1 MTTNNFN
8 NNIVGKLITPVNR
21 RTFKNIVDKYKGD
34 FACKKLT
41 TWEQFMAIL
50 LGQLGSC
57 NSLRGI
63 ENIIKFHSSEQYHL
77 GIKKDISKST
87 LSDANRKRDWRIF
100 KDLFLNLISN
110 LKDNEIIETKEV
122 IKIIDSTPIGL
133 NEEWCEK
140 TLRITGLKVHT
151 IFSLNDNIPVYF
163 DITGAKTNDLT
174 QAKTFDIEK
183 NCTYVFDRGYISS
196 KWWDGINN
204 QGAFFVSRNFK
215 HFEYSVIKT
224 DYKNTTDENK
234 LTSGEV
240 LEDST
245 IEANGGKFKQ
255 FYKNRLRMVV
265 VKREKEQT
273 NLKLFTNDFIRTKEE
288 IAKLYKDRWQI
299 ELFFKW
305 IKQNLKIKKFISKS
319 ENGIKIQICICM
331 IAFVLLRLAQLI
343 KTISSKIPLKTL
355 ITIAKCSLF
364 TRLRIKDYTKK
375 CQKNPNQLQF
385 YFMKS
390 G

>member
-8 NNIVGKLITPVNR
+8 NNIIGKLITPVNR

-41 TWEQFMAIL
+41 TWEQFIAIL
-50 LGQLGSC
+50 LGQLGNCS
-57 NSLRGI
+57 SLREI
-63 ENIIKFHSSEQYHL
+63 ESIIKFHSLEQYHL
-77 GIKKDISKST
+77 GIKKYISKST

-100 KDLFLNLISN
+100 KDLFLNLISS

-151 IFSLNDNIPVYF
+151 IFSLNNNIPVYF
-163 DITGAKTNDLT
+163 DITGARTSDRT

-183 NCTYVFDRGYISS
+183 NCTYVFDRGYVSS
-196 KWWDGINN
+196 KWWNEINN
-204 QGAFFVSRNFK
+204 KEAFFVSRNLRNFV
-215 HFEYSVIKT
+215 YSTIKT
-224 DYKNTTDENK
+224 NYKNNITDESK
-234 LTSGEV
+234 LTNGEI
-240 LEDST
+240 LEDSV
-245 IEANGGKFKQ
+245 IEANGYQFKQ
-255 FYKNRLRMVV
+255 FYKSKLRIII

-288 IAKLYKDRWQI
+288 IGKLYKDRWQI

-305 IKQNLKIKKFISKS
+305 IKQNLKIKKFISK
-319 ENGIKIQICICM
+319 
-331 IAFVLLRLAQLI
+331 
-343 KTISSKIPLKTL
+343 
-355 ITIAKCSLF
+355 
-364 TRLRIKDYTKK
+364 
-375 CQKNPNQLQF
+375 
-385 YFMKS
+385 
-390 G
+390 